1 MKKLIWIISVMMFGI
16 LAPMTAFAGE
26 WRKGAAPDEDRWR
39 YANDDGTYASN
50 GWYWLDGN
58 RDGTEECYYFD
69 DGGYMLSGTVTPDGY
84 TVNSDGAWTDSGT
97 VMTRYVQTNIEGVAN
112 MQSVTIQVGEQQ
124 FEVSLLDNAS
134 TQALIGQ
141 MPMTIEMGEMNG
153 NEKYFYLPS
162 TLPTNTQS
170 VGNIH
175 TGDIM
180 LYGSDCLVLFY
191 KDFRTSYRYTRLGSV
206 SNPAGLAE
214 ALGRGSV
221 EVTFRLSGQ

>member
-1 MKKLIWIISVMMFGI
+1 MKKLILVISVMLFGI

-26 WRKGAAPDEDRWR
+26 WRNGVAPNEDRWW

-58 RDGTEECYYFD
+58 RDGTEDCYYFD
-69 DGGYMLSGTVTPDGY
+69 DSGYMISGIVTPDGY
-84 TVNSDGAWTDSGT
+84 TVNQDGAWIDSGI
-97 VMTRYVQTNIEGVAN
+97 VMTRNVQTNTEGAAG
-112 MQSVTIQVGEQQ
+112 MISVTIQVGAQQ
-124 FEVSLLDNAS
+124 FEASFLDNAS
-134 TQALIGQ
+134 TQALIAQ

-162 TLPTNTQS
+162 SLPVKTQS

-180 LYGSDCLVLFY
+180 LYGSDCMVLFY
-191 KDFRTSYRYTRLGSV
+191 KDFSTSYRYTRLGSV

-221 EVTFRLSGQ
+221 EVIFRLRT